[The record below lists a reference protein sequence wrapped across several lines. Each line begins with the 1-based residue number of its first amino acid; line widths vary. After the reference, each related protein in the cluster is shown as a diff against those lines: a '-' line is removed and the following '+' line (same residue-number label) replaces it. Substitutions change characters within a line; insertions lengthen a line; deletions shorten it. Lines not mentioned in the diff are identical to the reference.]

1 MAFFPSTFSLCRQF
15 SGQLALFDIQLTRL
29 RYEVA
34 FSISDSSKSVHTSC
48 AVRTRNSLPQSL
60 SFCGHATAFRLVLT
74 RLHLGQPCIW
84 SIRSWQVALGVG
96 SWVQPL
102 PSSLGTFAPRK
113 QSAQEPATI
122 ICKSDRL
129 LAYGLSMMVL
139 SRSLAYMV
147 ICQ

>member
-96 SWVQPL
+96 SWSSPFLAAWEHLLLGNSLPRNLL
-102 PSSLGTFAPRK
+102 PSYVR
-113 QSAQEPATI
+113 
-122 ICKSDRL
+122 
-129 LAYGLSMMVL
+129 
-139 SRSLAYMV
+139 V
-147 ICQ
+147 IDYWPMGFQ